1 MKQRLLTKNSILL
14 LILFT
19 IVVGGIFFDAHE
31 SLELSDRLGYA
42 TVTASED
49 SQAAGPLNAD
59 RYVNYSIAHVLSA
72 AEIKDVSVLSEVIK
86 KLERS
91 SSSKRIVVL
100 TLILCFF
107 LSIGTFFKS
116 NLPSIFPWTNV
127 ICSRNNIITFIHDKD
142 GLK

>member
-1 MKQRLLTKNSILL
+1 MKLRAFAKNSILL

-31 SLELSDRLGYA
+31 SLELSDWFGYGA
-42 TVTASED
+42 AAEE
-49 SQAAGPLNAD
+49 SQTSRPLKANS
-59 RYVNYSIAHVLSA
+59 YVNYNITHILSA
-72 AEIKDVSVLSEVIK
+72 AEIKDVSILGEVIK

-91 SSSKRIVVL
+91 SSNKRIVIL

-107 LSIGTFFKS
+107 LSIGTYFKC
-116 NLPSIFPWTNV
+116 NLPSIFPWTSV
-127 ICSRNNIITFIHDKD
+127 ICSRSNIMIYIHEQD

>member
-1 MKQRLLTKNSILL
+1 MKIGMFAKNSILL
-14 LILFT
+14 LILLT
-19 IVVGGIFFDAHE
+19 VVVGGIFFDARE
-31 SLELSDRLGYA
+31 SLELSDSFGYGTA
-42 TVTASED
+42 TEE
-49 SQAAGPLNAD
+49 SQASKPLTANC
-59 RYVNYSIAHVLSA
+59 YVNYSIAHVLSA
-72 AEIKDVSVLSEVIK
+72 AEIKDVSILSEVIK

-91 SSSKRIVVL
+91 SSNRRIIVL

-127 ICSRNNIITFIHDKD
+127 ICSRSTVMTFIHDKD

>member
-1 MKQRLLTKNSILL
+1 MKLRAFAKNSILL

-31 SLELSDRLGYA
+31 SLELSDWFGYGA
-42 TVTASED
+42 AAEE
-49 SQAAGPLNAD
+49 SQTSRPLKANS
-59 RYVNYSIAHVLSA
+59 YVNYNIAHILSA
-72 AEIKDVSVLSEVIK
+72 AEIKDVSFLGEVIK

-91 SSSKRIVVL
+91 SSNKRIVIL

-107 LSIGTFFKS
+107 LSIGTFFKC
-116 NLPSIFPWTNV
+116 NLPSIFPWTSV
-127 ICSRNNIITFIHDKD
+127 ICSRNNIMLYIHEQD

>member
-1 MKQRLLTKNSILL
+1 MKLRAFAKNSILL

-31 SLELSDRLGYA
+31 SLELSDWFGYGA
-42 TVTASED
+42 AAEE
-49 SQAAGPLNAD
+49 SQTSRPLKANS
-59 RYVNYSIAHVLSA
+59 YVNYNIAYILSA
-72 AEIKDVSVLSEVIK
+72 AEIKDVSILGEVIK

-91 SSSKRIVVL
+91 SSNKRIVIL

-107 LSIGTFFKS
+107 LSIGTFFKC
-116 NLPSIFPWTNV
+116 NLPSIFPWTSV
-127 ICSRNNIITFIHDKD
+127 ICSRNNIMLYIHEQD